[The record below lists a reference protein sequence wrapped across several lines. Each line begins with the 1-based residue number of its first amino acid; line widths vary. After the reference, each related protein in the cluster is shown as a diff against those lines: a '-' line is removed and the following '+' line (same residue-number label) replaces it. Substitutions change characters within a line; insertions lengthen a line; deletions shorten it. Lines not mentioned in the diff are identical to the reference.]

1 MVAQD
6 DITSLSREAPL
17 VHTSIKPFSQIALV
31 HIQIGRIKCFLNE
44 FRVMKIYITNLKMLI
59 FIKEHNIFGKKKQPI
74 TGISSVLY

>member
-31 HIQIGRIKCFLNE
+31 HIQIGLGLN
-44 FRVMKIYITNLKMLI
+44 VSSINL
-59 FIKEHNIFGKKKQPI
+59 G
-74 TGISSVLY
+74 